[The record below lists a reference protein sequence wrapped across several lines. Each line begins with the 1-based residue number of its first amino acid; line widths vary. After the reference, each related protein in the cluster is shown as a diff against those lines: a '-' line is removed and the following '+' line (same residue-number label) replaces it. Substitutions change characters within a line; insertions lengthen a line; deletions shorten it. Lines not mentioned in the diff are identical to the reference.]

1 MTTFQIILFALAVI
15 GSYLLGAVPF
25 GFLIAKKRG
34 FNIYEHGSG
43 NIGATNVFRVVGK
56 TWGIL
61 TFILDMLKGFIP
73 AMVIPMVLSIFG
85 MKFGMKEY
93 FVPLQLACA
102 FAAIIGHCW
111 PVYVKFKGGKGVATS
126 AGAMIGL
133 APLPALVALIVWII
147 VMLIFR
153 FVSLASIMAAIVLAV
168 ATWVAFFM
176 DFMRPGTRFDIYIPV
191 VLNFLC
197 LLIILR
203 HKKNIERLM
212 KGTENRFGKK
222 K

>member
-1 MTTFQIILFALAVI
+1 MTTFQVVLFSLALI

-56 TWGIL
+56 SWGIL
-61 TFILDMLKGFIP
+61 TSILDILKGFIP
-73 AMVIPMVLSIFG
+73 AMVIPMVLVF
-85 MKFGMKEY
+85 FGMKEY
-93 FVPLQLACA
+93 YVPIQLSCG

-111 PVYVKFKGGKGVATS
+111 PIYLKFKGGKGVATS

-133 APLPALVALIVWII
+133 APLPSLVAFIVWII
-147 VMLIFR
+147 VMLLFR

-176 DFMRPGTRFDIYIPV
+176 DIMRLGTRFDVYIPI
-191 VLNFLC
+191 VLNLFC

-203 HKKNIERLM
+203 HKKNIQRLI
-212 KGTENRFGKK
+212 KGTENRFEKK
-222 K
+222 Q

>member
-1 MTTFQIILFALAVI
+1 MTTFQIVLFALAVI

-61 TFILDMLKGFIP
+61 TSILDILKGFIP
-73 AMVIPMVLSIFG
+73 AMVIPMVLAV
-85 MKFGMKEY
+85 FGMKEY
-93 FVPLQLACA
+93 YVPLQLSCA

-111 PVYVKFKGGKGVATS
+111 PIYLKFKGGKGVATS

-133 APLPALVALIVWII
+133 APLPALVAFIVWII

-176 DFMRPGTRFDIYIPV
+176 DIMRPGTRFDIYIPI
-191 VLNFLC
+191 VLNLLC

-203 HKKNIERLM
+203 HKKNIERLI

>member
-1 MTTFQIILFALAVI
+1 MTTFQIIIFSLAVI
-15 GSYLLGAVPF
+15 GSYLIGAVPF
-25 GFLIAKKRG
+25 GFIIAKKRG

-43 NIGATNVFRVVGK
+43 NVGATNVFRVVGK

-61 TFILDMLKGFIP
+61 TFALDMLKGFIP
-73 AMVIPMVLSIFG
+73 AMVIPMLLSTIG
-85 MKFGMKEY
+85 MKDY
-93 FVPLQLACA
+93 YVPMQLACA

-111 PVYVKFKGGKGVATS
+111 SIYLKFKGGKGVATS

-133 APLPALVALIVWII
+133 APLPALIAMVVWVIVL
-147 VMLIFR
+147 LIFR

-168 ATWVAFFM
+168 AVWVAFFM
-176 DFMRPGTRFDIYIPV
+176 DFMRSGTRFDLYIPI
-191 VLNFLC
+191 VLNILC
-197 LLIILR
+197 VLIILR
-203 HKKNIERLM
+203 HKKNIERLA